1 MRSITIKIE
10 TNNDCVLSIIR
21 IKTEKENPNELA
33 IINILKRQKSYYSIE
48 KINNSE
54 YNFINRLDLH
64 VMIYSGK

>member
-10 TNNDCVLSIIR
+10 TNNNCVLSIIR

-33 IINILKRQKSYYSIE
+33 IIKILKRQKSYYSIE
-48 KINNSE
+48 KINSSE